1 MRDPGPGRVRA
12 ARVPALAIAAL
23 SSVTVASCGGD
34 EAVVLGVSLRSELV
48 DAARMAVEDEVARSP
63 IAALETEMI
72 SEDVTSSVSAIRAAE
87 RFAGTAGLV
96 GVVGHTT
103 SAASIM
109 AASIYNERRIV
120 QMAPI
125 STARVYSD
133 LGAHSF
139 RMVPPDTRQARF
151 LAELLARTFPDG
163 ARVAMLY
170 MNTDYGRGLRSELL
184 MELDTETFTVAV
196 DLPHTEDAVERAAFE
211 HAVGAVDAARPN
223 VILWLGR
230 GAGLDAFLSG
240 FRPVGG
246 DVPVIGSDAV
256 ASAVPVEGMREGWG
270 PVQYVDFVDMGGT
283 EALQDFVRRYRNRF
297 GRDAAGPEALT
308 YDAVRL
314 VLSGIRAGARS
325 GDDLRE
331 YLDSLG
337 RERPPFQGI
346 TGPVTFD
353 EQGDTE
359 RSYVVVEAGSGSEG

>member
-1 MRDPGPGRVRA
+1 MSAERGRW
-12 ARVPALAIAAL
+12 ARSVASAIAVGGMAL
-23 SSVTVASCGGD
+23 GLATGCEAGD
-34 EAVVLGVSLRSELV
+34 SVVLGVSLRSELV
-48 DAARMAVEDEVARSP
+48 DAARMAVEDELVRSP
-63 IAALETEMI
+63 IPALETEMI
-72 SEDVTSSVSAIRAAE
+72 PEDVTSSVSAIRAAE
-87 RFAGTAGLV
+87 RFAGTPDV
-96 GVVGHTT
+96 VSVVGHTT

-125 STARVYSD
+125 STARVYSE

-139 RMVPPDTRQARF
+139 RMVPPDARQARF
-151 LAELLARTFPDG
+151 LAELLTRAFPDG

-170 MNTDYGRGLRSELL
+170 MNSDYGRGLRSELL
-184 MELDTETFTVAV
+184 MELDRGRFTVAL
-196 DLPHTEDAVERAAFE
+196 DLPHTEDAVEPATFE
-211 HAVGAVDAARPN
+211 HAVGAVDAARPD

-256 ASAVPVEGMREGWG
+256 ASAVPVEGMREDWG
-270 PVQYVDFVDMGGT
+270 PVQYVDFVDMEGT
-283 EALQDFVRRYRNRF
+283 EALRDFVQRYRDRF

-314 VLSGIRAGARS
+314 LLSGIRAGARS
-325 GDDLRE
+325 GDDLRR
-331 YLDSLG
+331 YLESLG

-346 TGPVTFD
+346 TGPVSFD
-353 EQGDTE
+353 EQGDAE
-359 RSYVVVEAGSGSEG
+359 RSYVVVEAGSGSEE